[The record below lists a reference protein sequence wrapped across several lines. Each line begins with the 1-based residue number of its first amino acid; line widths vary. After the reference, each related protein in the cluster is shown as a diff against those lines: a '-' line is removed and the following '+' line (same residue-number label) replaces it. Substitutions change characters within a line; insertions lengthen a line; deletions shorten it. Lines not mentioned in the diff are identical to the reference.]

1 MRMTNET
8 KHGNRLWFRSY
19 FWLGTVFN
27 WSTFSW
33 RQYQQWYCAKFDLR
47 RKMTAWSIAEAYFVH
62 RIQCWL
68 LILYIRFVWYYWYW
82 SDYYWSLVTDQWCC
96 NVFKKS
102 MVPKFKICKTRISM
116 NRIFFNLS
124 IHYLA
129 LEWLR
134 CGNLN
139 WSNVLT
145 YVGVSTGH
153 QFVPDERLPRNSN
166 PMEKTVLLSF
176 KGATKTNVPFLIS
189 KI

>member
-1 MRMTNET
+1 
-8 KHGNRLWFRSY
+8 
-19 FWLGTVFN
+19 
-27 WSTFSW
+27 
-33 RQYQQWYCAKFDLR
+33 
-47 RKMTAWSIAEAYFVH
+47 
-62 RIQCWL
+62 
-68 LILYIRFVWYYWYW
+68 
-82 SDYYWSLVTDQWCC
+82 
-96 NVFKKS
+96 
-102 MVPKFKICKTRISM
+102 M